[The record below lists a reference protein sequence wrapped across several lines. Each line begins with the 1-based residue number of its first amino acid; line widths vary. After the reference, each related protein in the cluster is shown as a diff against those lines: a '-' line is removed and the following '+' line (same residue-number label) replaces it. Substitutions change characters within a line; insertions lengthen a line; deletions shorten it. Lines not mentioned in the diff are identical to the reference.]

1 MSKDIHNICI
11 ISIHFYPMKT
21 SCAVQMSHL
30 ASEFANNG
38 NEVTVITPTSN
49 IFDKSSI
56 LKPKNYDIFRFRSLK
71 ISDISFV
78 RRALNEL
85 LLPFCFISAYYF
97 SSIKK
102 KNFDYII
109 WYSPSIFFSPIIWF
123 LKKRFQSKTYLIL
136 RDIFPEWTIDLG
148 ILKDGVVYRFLKS
161 IAKIQ
166 YKVADKIGIQS
177 KSNFYVIQDYV
188 QKNKVEVLN
197 NWTSNSDAHHHESLN
212 IDAFNNDNSNQKT
225 IIYLGNMGIA
235 QDMYS
240 LLEIAEIFQKREF
253 KGIFLFIG
261 RGTEVQQL
269 KNITKN
275 KKIKNVKFFDEIDPK
290 YVPSLLKDCSAG
302 LISLDPRHKTHNIP
316 GKFISYIESSLP
328 VIARINSNSDLEEI
342 ITKNQI
348 GLVYSDNN
356 LNEFAMKISNMLD
369 NDNLLRKQSERARN
383 LFLKEFTTESAYT
396 QIMKFYDEF

>member
-1 MSKDIHNICI
+1 
-11 ISIHFYPMKT
+11 MKT

-38 NEVTVITPTSN
+38 HEVSVITPTSN
-49 IFDKSSI
+49 IFHTSSI
-56 LKPKNYDIFRFRSLK
+56 SKQKNYNIFRFRSFK

-85 LLPFCFISAYYF
+85 LLPFCFISSYF
-97 SSIKK
+97 LSPIKK
-102 KNFDYII
+102 QNFDYII

-123 LKKRFQSKTYLIL
+123 LKKRFKSKTYLIL

-148 ILKDGVVYRFLKS
+148 ILRDGIIYRFLKS
-161 IAKIQ
+161 VAKIQ

-177 KSNFYVIQDYV
+177 KSNYCVIQDYV

-197 NWTSNSDAHHHESLN
+197 NWTTSYDTHDYESLQ
-212 IDAFNNDNSNQKT
+212 IDAFNNVNQKT
-225 IIYLGNMGIA
+225 IIYLGNMGVA

-240 LLEIAEIFQKREF
+240 LLEIAKIFQKRDF

-290 YVPSLLKDCSAG
+290 YVPSVLKDCSAG

-328 VIARINSNSDLEEI
+328 VVARINSNSDLEEI

-348 GLVYSDNN
+348 GLVCSDNN
-356 LNEFAMKISNMLD
+356 LNEFAIKINNMLND
-369 NDNLLRKQSERARN
+369 NNLLRIHSEKARN
-383 LFLKEFTTESAYT
+383 LFLKEFTTESAYA

>member
-1 MSKDIHNICI
+1 M
-11 ISIHFYPMKT
+11 SIHFYPMKT

-30 ASEFANNG
+30 ASEFANNEH
-38 NEVTVITPTSN
+38 EVTVITPTSN

-56 LKPKNYDIFRFRSLK
+56 QKPINYDIFRFRSLK
-71 ISDISFV
+71 ISDISFA

-85 LLPFCFISAYYF
+85 LLPFCFILAYYF
-97 SSIKK
+97 SPIKK

-123 LKKRFQSKTYLIL
+123 LKKRSKSKTYLIL

-148 ILKDGVVYRFLKS
+148 ILKDGVIYRFLRS

-197 NWTSNSDAHHHESLN
+197 NWTSNSTHHHRPLP
-212 IDAFNNDNSNQKT
+212 IDAFNNANQKT

-269 KNITKN
+269 KNIIKN
-275 KKIKNVKFFDEIDPK
+275 KKINNVKFFDEIDPK

-342 ITKNQI
+342 INENQI

-356 LNEFAMKISNMLD
+356 LNEFAMKINNMLD
-369 NDNLLRKQSERARN
+369 DDNLLRKQSERARN